1 MQRLLCALTAF
12 AVTGALV
19 ATAQDAKPGQPVQPV
34 QPKAVQPKIQPAQP
48 LPIRPGMVTAA
59 RMAQLEEDFEALEA
73 NREVKKAIVKA
84 AELAVRGSEIG
95 MARAKALFD
104 KGAVTKEELAKAILE
119 VEMAKAQVEI
129 RVAELK
135 EVEVKV
141 KHAKKRLDDAKLG
154 GVRPAPGVIRP
165 VPVDPKAVDPLPNVR
180 FVADEKAVEELKKKL
195 AEAKAVAT
203 AKAAT
208 KKKADVVLVEAQ
220 AELARA
226 IDIATKGRVTPDFIP
241 SREAKVKEAKE
252 AVAKA
257 EKELKEAEAKA
268 ADLTK
273 QLKDIEK

>member
-1 MQRLLCALTAF
+1 MQRLLCAITAF

-19 ATAQDAKPGQPVQPV
+19 ATAEDVKPVQPAQPKVV
-34 QPKAVQPKIQPAQP
+34 QPKVQPVQP

-59 RMAQLEEDFEALEA
+59 RMAQLEEEFEAIEA
-73 NREVKKAIVKA
+73 NREVKKAVVKA
-84 AELAVRGSEIG
+84 AQLAVRGTEIG
-95 MARAKALFD
+95 AERVKAQFEKGVATRDEFEKAK
-104 KGAVTKEELAKAILE
+104 LE

-165 VPVDPKAVDPLPNVR
+165 LPIDPKATDPIPNVR
-180 FVADEKAVEELKKKL
+180 FVVDEKAVEELKAKL
-195 AEAKAVAT
+195 AEAKTAVAK
-203 AKAAT
+203 KAAV
-208 KKKADVVLVEAQ
+208 KKKADAVLVEAQ

-252 AVAKA
+252 AQAKA
-257 EKELKEAEAKA
+257 QKELKDAETEVA
-268 ADLTK
+268 A
-273 QLKDIEK
+273 IEKKLKEIEK